1 MGFFTPFEMPTGAAI
16 PARRAS
22 VADFGAVPGGRVN
35 NTRAFAAAIDHLAA
49 LGGGRV
55 DIPGGKW
62 LTGPIHLKS
71 GIELHTQPDTE
82 VLFST
87 ERTDYLPPVPTLFEG
102 VRCYT
107 HSAQLYAY
115 QCHDIAVTGQ
125 GTFNGQGFVWWYLA
139 LNRAGVEALYR
150 EYSDYAGQANTQ
162 TDANLLSQW
171 PYLVWDTELNSLWGR
186 LKDALSADVMEELR
200 NEEINWIRFRDE
212 AAQEAVRSFEGGSI
226 YPMLYTLEQA
236 ALTRNR
242 ACFLASMLSRAVNE
256 PFELPPR
263 GVCGQYLDT
272 GGTAAVYKRLV
283 IAAGMESGYTA
294 ALFVSGTGT
303 LEGEAEPAGEG
314 KIAFTSYD
322 GKVEGVIVYGWTG
335 ASFTVTR
342 SDGGPFGLGEVYIL
356 PTAL

>member
-1 MGFFTPFEMPTGAAI
+1 MKMKKLI
-16 PARRAS
+16 LL
-22 VADFGAVPGGRVN
+22 
-35 NTRAFAAAIDHLAA
+35 FAAAALLLAGC
-49 LGGGRV
+49 GGNEAQA
-55 DIPGGKW
+55 
-62 LTGPIHLKS
+62 T
-71 GIELHTQPDTE
+71 
-82 VLFST
+82 
-87 ERTDYLPPVPTLFEG
+87 PVPETETPTPAPTAAPEPERPPEGLPEGFAMEDRTEEIRSRVAQAAEG
-102 VRCYT
+102 VSMQDEQDR
-107 HSAQLYAY
+107 
-115 QCHDIAVTGQ
+115 
-125 GTFNGQGFVWWYLA
+125 
-139 LNRAGVEALYR
+139 VEALYR
-150 EYSDYAGQANTQ
+150 EYSDYVGQANTQ

-294 ALFVSGTGT
+294 TLFVSGTGT

-322 GKVEGVIVYGWTG
+322 GKVEGEIVYGWTG